1 MVDQV
6 FSLTIAMALQLPPPP
21 PQRLSHDSG
30 PPLNHRFGVYFYLAG
45 TRLNSMDIRF
55 QRVSGLQARI
65 STKEDSSIASKLCRK
80 LIPTGIEYG
89 ELELYRGLVANS
101 KLAKEVEEAFNEF
114 RFNRYDVLVTVY
126 SEFAEPISSF
136 IFSEAYPIAW
146 ELDTLDA
153 QSDPVGSVLIEKLS
167 LTYTRA
173 RSLDL

>member
-114 RFNRYDVLVTVY
+114 RFNRYDVLVT
-126 SEFAEPISSF
+126 
-136 IFSEAYPIAW
+136 